1 MNRVSGF
8 TIVEMLVAVLFV
20 VGFAGW
26 VLNIYQISSMSFDS
40 FTPML
45 VLRFIGIFV
54 APLGAVLGYI

>member
-1 MNRVSGF
+1 MNKTGGF
-8 TIVEMLVAVLFV
+8 TIVEMLVALVLVAAFS
-20 VGFAGW
+20 GW
-26 VLNIYQISSMSFDS
+26 VMNIYQISSMSFDN